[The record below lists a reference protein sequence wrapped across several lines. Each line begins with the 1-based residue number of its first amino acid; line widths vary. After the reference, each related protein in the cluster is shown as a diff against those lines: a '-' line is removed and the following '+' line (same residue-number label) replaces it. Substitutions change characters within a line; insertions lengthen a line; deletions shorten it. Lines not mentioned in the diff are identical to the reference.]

1 MEYIDENLYISDE
14 DDEINRVGNVPLH
27 WYDEFDHQGYTI
39 DGERLKK
46 LLNKSGKFNRRCI
59 FSINWKK
66 FNLTFF

>member
-14 DDEINRVGNVPLH
+14 DEEVNRVGNVPLH

-46 LLNKSGKFNRRCI
+46 LLNKSGK
-59 FSINWKK
+59 
-66 FNLTFF
+66 LTQ